1 MSETR
6 AAALRCSRDRELAE
20 ELLQDSFVQRAI
32 EQLDQDSME
41 SPHGVRRQLLATSL
55 RLTPSMMPDVHATI
69 AFCRERLGIEIP
81 LEIYVYASADFNAA
95 AVKPEEG
102 RLFILLSSSLL
113 ESFSEQER
121 RFVIGHELGH
131 HLYDHHAIPVGYI
144 LRGGPRPRAGLALRL
159 FAWSRYAEISAD
171 RAGAWCAPDPHD
183 VARALFRLSSGLR
196 RPLQDV
202 RIDEFLGQIEDLRLE
217 HDVPGQ
223 GAPQHD
229 WVATHPFSPLR
240 LEALRYYFGS
250 ELAGG
255 EDSRSQLELRVQELM
270 ALMEPTYLQEKSEE
284 AEIARRLLFAGAI
297 AVVRASEGVREEEIA
312 AFEKLFGEAS
322 FSEELDLE
330 AIEASLDERIEAAK
344 ERVGSVRRIQ
354 VIRDLSV
361 IARAD
366 GRVSAEEQSVIE
378 RIASAL
384 DVPHHIVRE
393 RFCASC
399 ELH

>member
-1 MSETR
+1 MATPT
-6 AAALRCSRDRELAE
+6 AASLRCARDRELSE
-20 ELLQDSFVQRAI
+20 ELLADSFVQKAI
-32 EQLDQDSME
+32 EHLERDTKE
-41 SPHGVRRQLLATSL
+41 SPLGVRRQLLATSL

-69 AFCRERLGIEIP
+69 AACRERLGIEIP
-81 LEIYVYASADFNAA
+81 LEVYVYASADFNAA

-113 ESFSEQER
+113 ESFREQER

-131 HLYDHHAIPVGYI
+131 HLYDHHAIPVGYV
-144 LRGGPRPRAGLALRL
+144 LRGAQPPPGLALKL

-171 RAGAWCAPDPHD
+171 RAGAWCAPEPDD

-196 RPLQDV
+196 RPLEDV
-202 RIDEFLGQIEDLRLE
+202 RIDEFLGQIEDLQLE
-217 HDVPGQ
+217 HDEPGQ

-240 LEALRYYFGS
+240 LEALRFYFSS

-255 EDSRSQLELRVQELM
+255 QDPVDRLELRVQELM
-270 ALMEPTYLQEKSEE
+270 ALMEPSYLEEKTEE

-297 AVVRASEGVREEEIA
+297 AVARANGEVGEKEVA
-312 AFEKLFGEAS
+312 AFEELFGAGS
-322 FSEELDLE
+322 FKAGLDLD
-330 AIEASLDERIEAAK
+330 AIEAALDERIAAAR

-354 VIRDLSV
+354 LVRDLSI

-366 GRVSAEEQSVIE
+366 GRVSTEEQAVIE
-378 RIASAL
+378 RIAGAL
-384 DVPHHIVRE
+384 EVPQRIVEE
-393 RFCASC
+393 RFCSAC